1 MKTKLITGLIKFF
14 KKDTVLGIA
23 ILLAVLSAFWV
34 RPDRAY
40 TGYIDYRTLAVLFC
54 LMTVMAGLRDIG
66 GFDFLAQALL
76 GKMKRMWQAVFVL
89 VMLCFFFSML
99 ITNDV
104 ALITFVPLTIILLS
118 HMDETVRKRWLVP
131 VVVMQTIAA
140 NLGSM
145 LTPIG
150 NPQNLYLYGIS
161 GMGPAEF
168 SGLMLP
174 YTLAAFLMLSVWSIG
189 AVTFSGRKNKA
200 AGEITV
206 VFADKSRITD
216 YRKLALYIVLFFLSL
231 LTVAKILPYG
241 VPFFV
246 VLLSVGAFDRTV
258 LKKVDYSLL
267 GTFIAFFIFIGNIG
281 RIPAFSQ
288 FLQNIIEGHETV
300 TAIIASQVM
309 SNVPAA
315 LLLSGF
321 TNRYEALIIGVNVGG
336 LGTLIA
342 SMASLI
348 SYKYIAREEGVSRGG
363 YLVCFTCANLIFL
376 ICMMGVFVLQS

>member
-1 MKTKLITGLIKFF
+1 MKTKLITGFIKFF

-34 RPDRAY
+34 RPDKAY

-66 GFDFLAQALL
+66 GFDFLAQTLL

-89 VMLCFFFSML
+89 VVLCFFFSML

-118 HMDETVRKRWLVP
+118 HMDESVRKRWLVP

-161 GMGPAEF
+161 GMGLAEF
-168 SGLMLP
+168 IGLMLP

-189 AVTFSGRKNKA
+189 AVALDGRKNKA

-206 VFADKSRITD
+206 AFADKSRIAD

-267 GTFIAFFIFIGNIG
+267 GTFAAFFIFIGNVG

-288 FLQNIIEGHETV
+288 FLQDIIEGHETV

-348 SYKYIAREEGVSRGG
+348 SYKYIAREEGVSGGG

-376 ICMMGVFVLQS
+376 ICMMGVFALQL